1 MGVAQRWLLLKEIE
15 TPELDDELCIMQGD
29 IHSLL
34 TSTHYS
40 SVHDFAHANGL
51 GRFFSILLALK
62 LKKREAD

>member
-1 MGVAQRWLLLKEIE
+1 
-15 TPELDDELCIMQGD
+15 MQGD

-40 SVHDFAHANGL
+40 SVHDFAHTNGL

>member
-1 MGVAQRWLLLKEIE
+1 
-15 TPELDDELCIMQGD
+15 MQGD

-34 TSTHYS
+34 TSITIPR
-40 SVHDFAHANGL
+40 VHDFAHANGL